1 MMNFSPTE
9 DAAVKTADNGE
20 DQYESPSPVTETI
33 SEEPASYHAIIEA
46 AITQFAQKGFDG
58 TRIET
63 VAREAKYNKA
73 LVYRHF
79 GTKEGLF
86 RAALKHKLDERLK
99 LITQPGDAL
108 SDVLSH
114 WFMETRDDPDYV
126 RLIVGEALFRDAAGV
141 VDDDWR
147 HEYYKKHVA
156 LTELAQEQGEL
167 PKSIEPGFLV
177 VIFAAIFFFPVV
189 LPQIARMISGY
200 SPDSPE
206 FQKHLRKALVVLE
219 NILRE
224 SVTADEEKSDDGPSA

>member
-1 MMNFSPTE
+1 ME
-9 DAAVKTADNGE
+9 DTAVETTANGQQL
-20 DQYESPSPVTETI
+20 DSVNPVSETI

-46 AITQFAQKGFDG
+46 AIAQFAQKGFDG

-63 VAREAKYNKA
+63 VAREAQYNKA

-99 LITQPGDAL
+99 LITEPGAAL

-114 WFMETRDDPDYV
+114 WFMETLHDPDYV
-126 RLIVGEALFRDAAGV
+126 RLIVGEALYRDAAGV

-147 HEYYKKHVA
+147 HEYYQKHVA
-156 LTELAQEQGEL
+156 LTEVAQEQGDL
-167 PKSIEPGFLV
+167 PKNLEPGFLV
-177 VIFAAIFFFPVV
+177 MIFASIFFFPVV
-189 LPQIARMISGY
+189 LPQIARMISGH
-200 SPDSPE
+200 SPDTPE
-206 FQKHLRKALVVLE
+206 FQKHLRETLVILE

-224 SVTADEEKSDDGPSA
+224 SVVPEDE